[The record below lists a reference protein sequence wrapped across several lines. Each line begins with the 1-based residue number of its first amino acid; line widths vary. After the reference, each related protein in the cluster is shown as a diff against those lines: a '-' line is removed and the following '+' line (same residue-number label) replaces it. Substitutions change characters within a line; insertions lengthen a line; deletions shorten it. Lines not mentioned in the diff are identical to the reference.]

1 MQIDIQSKP
10 HQHGHSLCPGS
21 SQPVPS
27 DRVNM
32 NGQTAVLHTA
42 ICPDC
47 GKRVDV
53 WLSGPVGQPGQWIRD
68 PHSEP
73 VNAEHPTANR

>member
-1 MQIDIQSKP
+1 MQINVEIKLHSD
-10 HQHGHSLCPGS
+10 GRSLCPGS

-27 DRVNM
+27 DTVNM
-32 NGQTAVLHTA
+32 NGQTAVRDTA

-47 GKRVDV
+47 GQRVIV
-53 WLSGPVGQPGQWIRD
+53 WLSGPVGSTGQLGQWISD

-73 VNAEHPTANR
+73 NNARP

>member
-1 MQIDIQSKP
+1 MQINVESESVAD
-10 HQHGHSLCPGS
+10 GRSLCPGS

-27 DRVNM
+27 DTVSM
-32 NGQTAVLHTA
+32 NGQTAVRDTA

-47 GKRVDV
+47 GQRVIV
-53 WLSGPVGQPGQWIRD
+53 WLSGPVGSTGELGQWIRD

-73 VNAEHPTANR
+73 NDARL

>member
-1 MQIDIQSKP
+1 
-10 HQHGHSLCPGS
+10 
-21 SQPVPS
+21 
-27 DRVNM
+27 M

-42 ICPDC
+42 ICPAC
-47 GKRVDV
+47 GERVDV

-73 VNAEHPTANR
+73 VNAEHPAAIR

>member
-10 HQHGHSLCPGS
+10 RPGGRRLCPGS

-32 NGQTAVLHTA
+32 NGQAAVLHTA
-42 ICPDC
+42 NCPAC
-47 GKRVDV
+47 GERVDV

-68 PHSEP
+68 PHPEP
-73 VNAEHPTANR
+73 VNAEHTAAIR